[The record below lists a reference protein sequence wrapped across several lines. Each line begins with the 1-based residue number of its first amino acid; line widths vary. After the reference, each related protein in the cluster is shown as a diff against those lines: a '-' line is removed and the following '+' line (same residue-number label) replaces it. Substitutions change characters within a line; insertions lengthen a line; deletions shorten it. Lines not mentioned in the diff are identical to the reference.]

1 MNAAQQ
7 SSPEL
12 RICHCCSTH
21 LGTFEEMSAWL
32 SAGQTMKVRIRT
44 RGGCGY
50 HRLGRRW
57 VDKWTTCDLTE
68 RQVEVLRKEEIL
80 EVEIIN

>member
-12 RICHCCSTH
+12 RICPCCGTH
-21 LGTFEEMSAWL
+21 LGTYEEMSAWL
-32 SAGQTMKVRIRT
+32 STGPTMKVRIRT
-44 RGGCGY
+44 RHGMGH
-50 HRLGRRW
+50 HRLGRDW

-68 RQVEVLRKEEIL
+68 RQLEVLRKEEIL